1 MQSNGQN
8 MRPALDLR
16 PPDKILNQ
24 IKNALCWPT
33 KNMANRVQKGKGL
46 LTLQYYAVLFIEGSY
61 LNILIFSYYSENH
74 CFHTMVVMDG
84 RWKQNLEQNHS
95 PFNLN
100 LKLKLNSLAHI

>member
-33 KNMANRVQKGKGL
+33 KNMANRVQKAL
-46 LTLQYYAVLFIEGSY
+46 LCNIMQYYSMKV
-61 LNILIFSYYSENH
+61 
-74 CFHTMVVMDG
+74 
-84 RWKQNLEQNHS
+84 
-95 PFNLN
+95 
-100 LKLKLNSLAHI
+100 HI